1 MQDVYAGMLITGVLF
16 ALVTVLFG
24 DLLSNALDGMFDWL
38 SGDLLHALQPM
49 VLFSGITVMGGAGWL
64 LSRYSAFGTLVIL
77 GLAVLAA
84 VGSSVLIYLLYVKP
98 MANTDSSVG
107 FSMKELVGR
116 IGEVSI
122 PVPAAGC
129 GEVLFKIGGSLT
141 NQIAESF
148 DGESIPAGVRVV
160 TVEVRDG
167 AVLVAPLEAAQ
178 LTMRSDG
185 E

>member
-1 MQDVYAGMLITGVLF
+1 MLEIYAGMLITGVLF

-38 SGDLLHALQPM
+38 SGDLLHFFQPM
-49 VLFSGITVMGGAGWL
+49 VLFSGITIMGGAGWL
-64 LSRYSAFGTLVIL
+64 LTRYSAFGTLVII
-77 GLAVLAA
+77 GLAFLAA
-84 VGSSVLIYLLYVKP
+84 AGSSVLIYLLYVKP
-98 MANTDSSVG
+98 MENTDNSVA
-107 FSMKELVGR
+107 FSMKDLVGR

-129 GEVLFKIGGSLT
+129 GEVLYRIGGSLT

-148 DGESIPAGVRVV
+148 DGESIPTGTRVV

-167 AVLVAPLEAAQ
+167 AVRVSPLETQ
-178 LTMRSDG
+178 STVRSGD